1 VNAFPQAESIGR
13 LFSAEWQQTLCM
25 RAEAAMAAVQAR
37 RGIIPAWAA
46 EEIARTANPAFV
58 PVERVAAER
67 ERLGHTF
74 VAIIEPWS
82 ELLGEAAEWLHF
94 GATSADVLDTVL
106 VQQGRDAVRLF
117 VERLRAL
124 EERMLELAREHRAT
138 VMIGRTVGR
147 HALPITFGLKV
158 AAWLGENRRNID
170 RLTSWRERTTTGAL
184 SGAVSSYAALG
195 DDAFAVEADFTA
207 ELGLGEPWPM
217 DWKGSRDMFAEYG
230 ALLAIV
236 AKTWSK
242 IAQELFLLGGDD
254 IREIEEQTVG
264 IGSSTMP
271 HKINPLHSRTVM
283 ARARDVTHGAGV
295 LLDWM
300 VSIHERDQVSS
311 ADALGTVSNALDRLL
326 RAAQAMLTGL
336 TVNAEAMRANVG
348 RTRGLIMAERAMF
361 LLAPEIGKH
370 TAHHEVRL
378 AAAAAWRNGTTLVD
392 ELRLRPAVAG
402 AQAGLAIIDQLD
414 PTCYVGLAPEA
425 VDRTIAFI
433 EARRAA
439 DFG

>member
-1 VNAFPQAESIGR
+1 MTGVPPATSIGQ
-13 LFSAEWQQTLCM
+13 LFSPEWHQTLCM
-25 RAEAAMAAVQAR
+25 RVEAALAAVQAR
-37 RGIIPAWAA
+37 HGIIPAAA
-46 EEIARTANPAFV
+46 AAEIARTASPAFV

-82 ELLGEAAEWLHF
+82 ELLGEAGEWLHY
-94 GATSADVLDTVL
+94 GATSADILDTVL
-106 VQQGRDAVRLF
+106 VLQCRAAADLF
-117 VERLRAL
+117 AGQLRAL

-158 AAWLGENRRNID
+158 AAWLGENRRNIE
-170 RLTSWRERTTTGAL
+170 RLTSWRERTTTGSL

-195 DDAFAVEADFTA
+195 DDAFTVEAALMA
-207 ELGLGEPWPM
+207 ELDLGEPWPM
-217 DWKGSRDMFAEYG
+217 DWKGSRDMFAEYA

-236 AKTWSK
+236 ARTWSGV
-242 IAQELFLLGGDD
+242 AQELFLLGGDD
-254 IREIEEQTVG
+254 IREIEEQTIG

-283 ARARDVTHGAGV
+283 ARAREVTHGSGV

-311 ADALGTVSNALDRLL
+311 ADALGSVSTALDRLL
-326 RAAQAMLTGL
+326 RAARTMLAGL
-336 TVNAEAMRANVG
+336 VVNAEAMRANVG

-370 TAHHEVRL
+370 SAHHEVRL
-378 AAAAAWRNGTTLVD
+378 AAAEAWQNGTTLAD
-392 ELRLRPAVAG
+392 ELRRRPAVAN
-402 AQAGLAIIDQLD
+402 AQASLAIIEQLD
-414 PTCYVGLAPEA
+414 PVAYVGLAPLA

-433 EARRAA
+433 ETRRAA
-439 DFG
+439 DR

>member
-1 VNAFPQAESIGR
+1 MTDLPQAESIGQ
-13 LFSAEWQQTLCM
+13 LFSAEWHQTLCM

-37 RGIIPAWAA
+37 RGIIPAAA
-46 EEIARTANPAFV
+46 AAEIARTASVEFV
-58 PVERVAAER
+58 PVALVAAER

-82 ELLGEAAEWLHF
+82 ALLGDAAEWLHF

-106 VQQGRDAVRLF
+106 VLQCRNAAALF
-117 VERLRAL
+117 IKHLLAL
-124 EERMLELAREHRAT
+124 EDRMLELARQHRAT

-158 AAWLGENRRNID
+158 ASWLGENRRNID
-170 RLTSWRERTTTGAL
+170 RLESWRARTTTGTL

-195 DDAFAVEADFTA
+195 EAAFALEADFTA

-217 DWKGSRDMFAEYG
+217 DWKGSRDMFAEY
-230 ALLAIV
+230 ATLLAIV
-236 AKTWSK
+236 AKTWTK
-242 IAQELFLLGGDD
+242 IAQELFLLQGDD
-254 IREIEEQTVG
+254 IREVEEQTTG

-283 ARARDVTHGAGV
+283 ARARDVTNGAGL

-311 ADALGTVSNALDRLL
+311 ADALGTISNALDRLL
-326 RAAQAMLTGL
+326 RAAKKMLTGL
-336 TVNAEAMRANVG
+336 VVNADTMRANVG

-361 LLAPEIGKH
+361 LLAPAIGKH
-370 TAHHEVRL
+370 TAHQEVRL
-378 AAAAAWRNGTTLVD
+378 AAAEAWRCGTTLVE
-392 ELRLRPAVAG
+392 ELRRRPAVAG
-402 AQAGLAIIDQLD
+402 DAGSLAIIDGLD
-414 PTCYVGLAPEA
+414 PTAYVGLAPEA

-433 EARRAA
+433 TARRS
-439 DFG
+439 G

>member
-1 VNAFPQAESIGR
+1 MTDVPHAASIDQ
-13 LFSAEWQQTLCM
+13 LFSAEWHQTLCM

-37 RGIIPAWAA
+37 RGIIPAAA
-46 EEIARTANPAFV
+46 AAEIARTASVEFV
-58 PVERVAAER
+58 PVARVAAER

-82 ELLGEAAEWLHF
+82 ELLGDAAEWLHF
-94 GATSADVLDTVL
+94 GATSADILDTVL
-106 VQQGRDAVRLF
+106 VLQCRNAADLF
-117 VERLRAL
+117 VAHLLAL
-124 EERMLELAREHRAT
+124 EERLLELAREHRAT

-147 HALPITFGLKV
+147 HALPITFGLKI

-170 RLTSWRERTTTGAL
+170 RLVSWRERTTTGTF

-195 DDAFAVEADFTA
+195 DAAFAVEADFTA

-217 DWKGSRDMFAEYG
+217 DWKGSRDMFAEYA

-236 AKTWSK
+236 AKTWTK
-242 IAQELFLLGGDD
+242 IAQELFLLQGDD
-254 IREIEEQTVG
+254 IREIEEQTQG

-283 ARARDVTHGAGV
+283 ARARDVTNGAGV

-311 ADALGTVSNALDRLL
+311 ADALGTVSIALDRLL
-326 RAAQAMLTGL
+326 RAAQKMLTGL
-336 TVNAEAMRANVG
+336 VVNADTMRANVG

-361 LLAPEIGKH
+361 LLAPAIGKH

-378 AAAAAWRNGTTLVD
+378 AAAEAWKNGTTLAD
-392 ELRLRPAVAG
+392 ELCRRPAVAG
-402 AQAGLAIIDQLD
+402 NEANLAIIGQLD
-414 PTCYVGLAPEA
+414 PATYVGLAPEA
-425 VDRTIAFI
+425 VDRTVAFI
-433 EARRAA
+433 NARRS
-439 DFG
+439 G

>member
-1 VNAFPQAESIGR
+1 MTDVPQAASIAQ
-13 LFSAEWQQTLCM
+13 LFSAEWHQTLCM
-25 RAEAAMAAVQAR
+25 RAEVAMAAVQAR
-37 RGIIPAWAA
+37 LGIIPAEAA
-46 EEIARTANPAFV
+46 AEIARTASVEFV
-58 PVERVAAER
+58 PVARVAAER

-82 ELLGEAAEWLHF
+82 ELLGDAAEWLHF
-94 GATSADVLDTVL
+94 GATSADILDTVL
-106 VQQGRDAVRLF
+106 VLQCRNAADLF
-117 VERLRAL
+117 VAHLLAL
-124 EERMLELAREHRAT
+124 EERLLELAREHRAT

-170 RLTSWRERTTTGAL
+170 RLASWRERTTTGTL

-195 DDAFAVEADFTA
+195 DAAFAVEADFTA

-217 DWKGSRDMFAEYG
+217 DWKGSRDMFAEY
-230 ALLAIV
+230 AAQLAIV
-236 AKTWSK
+236 AKTWTK
-242 IAQELFLLGGDD
+242 IAQELFLLQGDD
-254 IREIEEQTVG
+254 IREIEEATQG

-283 ARARDVTHGAGV
+283 ARARDVTNGAGV

-300 VSIHERDQVSS
+300 VSIHERDQISS
-311 ADALGTVSNALDRLL
+311 ADALGSVSIALDRLL
-326 RAAQAMLTGL
+326 RAAQKMLTGM
-336 TVNAEAMRANVG
+336 VINADTMRANVG

-361 LLAPEIGKH
+361 LLAPAIGKH

-378 AAAAAWRNGTTLVD
+378 AAADAWKNGTTLTE
-392 ELRLRPAVAG
+392 ELRRRPAVAG
-402 AQAGLAIIDQLD
+402 NEANLAIIGQLD
-414 PTCYVGLAPEA
+414 PTTYVGLAPEA

-433 EARRAA
+433 NARRS
-439 DFG
+439 G

>member
-1 VNAFPQAESIGR
+1 VTLPAAASVGQ
-13 LFSAEWQQTLCM
+13 LFSAEWHQTLCM
-25 RAEAAMAAVQAR
+25 RVEAAMAAVQAR
-37 RGIIPAWAA
+37 RGIIPAEAA
-46 EEIARTANPAFV
+46 AEIARTASPEFV
-58 PVERVAAER
+58 PVARVAAER

-82 ELLGEAAEWLHF
+82 ELLGAAAEWLHF
-94 GATSADVLDTVL
+94 GATSADILDTVL
-106 VQQGRDAVRLF
+106 VLQCRDAVRLF
-117 VERLRAL
+117 LDRLRAL
-124 EERMLELAREHRAT
+124 EERMLELAAEHRAT

-170 RLTSWRERTTTGAL
+170 RLASWRDRTATGTL

-195 DDAFAVEADFTA
+195 DDAFGVEADFTA

-217 DWKGSRDMFAEYG
+217 DWKGSRDMFAEYA

-242 IAQELFLLGGDD
+242 IAQELFLLQGDD
-254 IREIEEQTVG
+254 IREIEEQTIG

-283 ARARDVTHGAGV
+283 ARAREITHASGV

-300 VSIHERDQVSS
+300 VTIHERDQVSS
-311 ADALGTVSNALDRLL
+311 AETLGTLSMVLERLL
-326 RAAQAMLTGL
+326 RAAAAMLTGL
-336 TVNAEAMRANVG
+336 VVNADTMRANVM

-361 LLAPEIGKH
+361 LLAPAIGKH

-378 AAAAAWRNGTTLVD
+378 AAADAWKNGTTLAE
-392 ELRLRPAVAG
+392 ELRRRPAIAS
-402 AQAGLAIIDQLD
+402 ARESLAIIDGLD
-414 PTCYVGLAPEA
+414 PASYVGLAPQA

-433 EARRAA
+433 QARRAA
-439 DFG
+439 DP